1 MRAVKFFFSF
11 IFFVVGA
18 VLAAWFFMPWK
29 QVGESVLLFAAR
41 WTSSRIA
48 YASVGGVPGGFSVQ
62 GLEVHGLLG
71 MVDISFRTLTVTPDM
86 ASSLL
91 NMTPTCRF
99 AFTGGALGDIAVT
112 PRKKI
117 PGIFLGN
124 GRVAAS
130 FTDFTGEKVL
140 LEDLRTNGD
149 LALNGTLLFA
159 FSDAPFI
166 RQADVML
173 AVNSAPFERE
183 LSSLQMAFGLPL
195 RQEASGRWSLRQA
208 RGEVK

>member
-1 MRAVKFFFSF
+1 MKTVKFFLSF
-11 IFFVVGA
+11 VFFVVGV

-29 QVGESVLLFAAR
+29 QVGESALLFAAR

-71 MVDISFRTLTVTPDM
+71 MVDISFRTLTVTPDI

-91 NMTPTCRF
+91 NMVPTCRF

-117 PGIFLGN
+117 PGIFLGS

-130 FTDFTGEKVL
+130 FTEEEVL
-140 LEDLRTNGD
+140 LEDLRSNGD
-149 LALNGTLLFA
+149 LTLNGTLLFA
-159 FSDAPFI
+159 LSDGPFI

-173 AVNSAPFERE
+173 AVNFAPFEKE
-183 LSSLQMAFGLPL
+183 LPSLQMAFGLPL